1 MIGVEVARVNKSGG
15 KTGQTSRK
23 PAGSSKSRARGG
35 SSRKVAGKRGSRAA
49 SHKPEAKQPP
59 VEFRVR
65 ELDAQQKCGPGTS
78 DERLA
83 RVEERADGPPK
94 AHLVFLERRHG
105 WYCEH
110 GVECPAVRHAK
121 RIGEA
126 GSQHNGRTNNGGM
139 RA

>member
-1 MIGVEVARVNKSGG
+1 MARVNKSGG
-15 KTGQTSRK
+15 KTGQTSRSRGR
-23 PAGSSKSRARGG
+23 PAKARGG
-35 SSRKVAGKRGSRAA
+35 SARKVAKGRGRTASRK
-49 SHKPEAKQPP
+49 SEAKTPP

-78 DERLA
+78 VERLF
-83 RVEERADGPPK
+83 RVDERADGPPK
-94 AHLVFLERRHG
+94 AHLVFLDRRHG

-110 GVECPAVRHAK
+110 GVECPAVGPAR

-126 GSQHNGRTNNGGM
+126 GSQHTGRTNNGGM

>member
-1 MIGVEVARVNKSGG
+1 VARVNKSGG

-23 PAGSSKSRARGG
+23 RGGPSKARGG
-35 SSRKVAGKRGSRAA
+35 SPRKVVKGRRRAG
-49 SHKPEAKQPP
+49 SHKPEAKQPS

-65 ELDAQQKCGPGTS
+65 ELNAQQKCGPGTS
-78 DERLA
+78 VERLF
-83 RVEERADGPPK
+83 RVDEQADGPPK
-94 AHLVFLERRHG
+94 AHLVFLDRRHG

-110 GVECPAVRHAK
+110 GVECPAVGHAR

-126 GSQHNGRTNNGGM
+126 GSQHIGRTNNGGM

>member
-1 MIGVEVARVNKSGG
+1 VARVNKSGS
-15 KTGQTSRK
+15 KTGQTSRRRGAPQK
-23 PAGSSKSRARGG
+23 ARGG
-35 SSRKVAGKRGSRAA
+35 SSGKVTKKRRDTGSN
-49 SHKPEAKQPP
+49 KPGAKQSP

-78 DERLA
+78 VERLF
-83 RVEERADGPPK
+83 RVDERADGPPK
-94 AHLVFLERRHG
+94 AHLVFLDRRHG

-110 GVECPAVRHAK
+110 GVECPAVGHAR

-126 GSQHNGRTNNGGM
+126 GSQYNGRTNNGGM